1 MVALLAISKSSS
13 WNTWW
18 ESISSGIFGTWA
30 ANKNQTVNLRLI
42 LLYTWVQINSFIQ
55 HEELF
60 LDSILSKKEIFKELI
75 ILKQTNKNN

>member
-30 ANKNQTVNLRLI
+30 ANKNQTVSLRLI
-42 LLYTWVQINSFIQ
+42 IYMSANKQFYTTWGTFSRFNTI
-55 HEELF
+55 
-60 LDSILSKKEIFKELI
+60 KKGNI
-75 ILKQTNKNN
+75 

>member
-13 WNTWW
+13 LNTLW

-42 LLYTWVQINSFIQ
+42 IYMSANKQFYTTWGT
-55 HEELF
+55 F